1 MLHLCCTRGCLRRAA
16 GLGTSTHAEFDAIKT
31 KTWPHL
37 ITHRLPVSDDYHAE
51 DSEFTG
57 TVESVLIEL
66 AEAADDFRHLIDP
79 QLRLSV
85 AIARQ

>member
-1 MLHLCCTRGCLRRAA
+1 LSPPSCWARGPALTRI
-16 GLGTSTHAEFDAIKT
+16 DAIKT